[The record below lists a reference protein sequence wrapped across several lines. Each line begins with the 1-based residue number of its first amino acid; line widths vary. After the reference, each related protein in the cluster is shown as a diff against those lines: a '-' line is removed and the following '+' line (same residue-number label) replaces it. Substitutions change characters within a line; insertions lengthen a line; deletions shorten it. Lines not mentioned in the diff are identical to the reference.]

1 MSVPADEA
9 RRIIELL
16 GLEPLPVEGGLYR
29 QTWRVEAVEPI
40 AAGRMLGTAIYFA
53 LTDDPDSFSAM
64 HRLRETEVWHFYT
77 GDPVELLLL
86 HPTGEAERRVL
97 GPDVLAGQRPQVV
110 VPPGTWMGAAL
121 VPGGGFALLG
131 TTMVPGFDPSSFESG
146 DRDALIAAWPDH
158 AAAIERLTRPGAP
171 ERLPDQV

>member
-1 MSVPADEA
+1 MSPPDDRA

-29 QTWRVEAVEPI
+29 QTWRLEADAPLP
-40 AAGRMLGTAIYFA
+40 AGHVVGTAIYFA

-86 HPTGEAERRVL
+86 LPDGEVERPVL

-110 VPPGTWMGAAL
+110 VHPGTWMGGTLA
-121 VPGGGFALLG
+121 PGGRFALLG
-131 TTMVPGFDPSSFESG
+131 TTMAPGFTPSSFETG
-146 DRDALIAAWPDH
+146 IAEELSAGWPS
-158 AAAIERLTRPGAP
+158 AAATIERLTRPGAP
-171 ERLPDQV
+171 LGMPDDT